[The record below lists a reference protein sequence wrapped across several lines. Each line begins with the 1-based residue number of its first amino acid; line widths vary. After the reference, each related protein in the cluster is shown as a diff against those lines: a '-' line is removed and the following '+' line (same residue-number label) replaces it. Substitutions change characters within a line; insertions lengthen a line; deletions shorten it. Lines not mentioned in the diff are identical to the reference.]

1 MNLKALADLLIIK
14 HRAAG
19 KVFFVLITLIIIDKG
34 KRNLFV
40 LNVALICN
48 I

>member
-1 MNLKALADLLIIK
+1 MNLKALTDLLMIK
-14 HRAAG
+14 YRTTK
-19 KVFFVLITLIIIDKG
+19 KVFPVLVTLVIIDKG
-34 KRNLFV
+34 KRNLFI